1 MSAGA
6 ALYAELLDGAREE
19 LVAALGRH
27 RYRLWFRDAEVVK
40 VSGRS
45 VTLAVPTE
53 VHRTWLEFNY
63 RALLDRAFGRVLGDG
78 VHVEVTV
85 SSRLAATRTIRDEI
99 PDDDASWRTALR
111 DGQPAPTLLSFV
123 AEAENAFV
131 LRVVGQALHGSD
143 VTSPATLYL
152 YGEPGTGKTHLV
164 RALHAAAS
172 AEDPAASLLLNA
184 RALTARVVPAVRERD
199 LAALASLDEDL
210 ASRRLVVVDGLDE
223 LEDRPTTQRTLET
236 LFDRARSRGVRVV
249 VTARSHPHGL
259 PGLSERLRSRLLAGL
274 VLRLSPATA
283 AQRERIL
290 AERAQ
295 AWGVPLPEPV
305 RAAVLARATT
315 LPGAVD
321 LVDRW
326 AYVSRRLGRPLDPS
340 HLHEVAAAASPTSPR
355 EEVVRRAKD
364 VVAEHFGV
372 DRRVLDRP
380 TKHPNVLEARRAAM
394 YLVWRAAAL
403 PLTELARAFGLR
415 AHSAASRAL
424 AEVRSRRDVDPA
436 FESTLDGLVRR
447 L

>member
-27 RYRLWFRDAEVVK
+27 RYRLWFRDAEVVR

-45 VTLAVPTE
+45 VTLAVPTD

-78 VHVEVTV
+78 VHVELTV
-85 SSRLAATRTIRDEI
+85 SARLASTRTVRDEI
-99 PDDDASWRTALR
+99 PEDEASWRTALR
-111 DGQPAPTLLSFV
+111 DGQPAPSLLSFV
-123 AEAENAFV
+123 AEAENEFV
-131 LRVVGQALHGSD
+131 VRVVGQALHGSD
-143 VTSPATLYL
+143 TATPTTLYL
-152 YGEPGTGKTHLV
+152 YGEPGTGKSHLA

-172 AEDPAASLLLNA
+172 AHEPSASLLLNA

-210 ASRRLVVVDGLDE
+210 ASRRLVVMDGLDE
-223 LEDRPTTQRTLET
+223 LADRPTTQRTLET

-259 PGLSERLRSRLLAGL
+259 PGLSERLRSRMLAGL
-274 VLRLSPATA
+274 VLRLAPPSPALRA
-283 AQRERIL
+283 RIL
-290 AERAQ
+290 AERTQ
-295 AWGVPLPEPV
+295 AWGVALPAPV
-305 RAAVLARATT
+305 AAAVDARTRTLA
-315 LPGAVD
+315 GAVE

-326 AYVSRRLGRPLDPS
+326 AYVSRRLGRPLDAA
-340 HLHEVAAAASPTSPR
+340 HLGEVTAPASPSSPR
-355 EEVVRRAKD
+355 DEVVRRAKD

-394 YLVWRAAAL
+394 YLVWRAAAM
-403 PLTELARAFGLR
+403 PLTDLAKAFGLR

-424 AEVRSRRDVDPA
+424 TEVRARRDVDPV
-436 FESTLDGLVRR
+436 FETTLDGLVRR

>member
-27 RYRLWFRDAEVVK
+27 RYRLWFRDAEVVR
-40 VSGRS
+40 VCGRS
-45 VTLAVPTE
+45 VTLAVPTD

-63 RALLDRAFGRVLGDG
+63 RALLDKAFGRVLGDG
-78 VHVEVTV
+78 VHVELTV
-85 SSRLAATRTIRDEI
+85 SERLASTRTVRDEV
-99 PDDDASWRTALR
+99 PEDEAAWRTALR
-111 DGQPAPTLLSFV
+111 DAQPPATLLSFV

-131 LRVVGQALHGSD
+131 LRVVAQALHGSD
-143 VTSPATLYL
+143 VETPTTLYL

-164 RALHAAAS
+164 RALHAATA
-172 AEDPAASLLLNA
+172 AREPDASLLLNA

-199 LAALASLDEDL
+199 LAALASFDEEL

-223 LEDRPTTQRTLET
+223 LADRPTTQRTLET

-259 PGLSERLRSRLLAGL
+259 PGLSERLRSRLLSGL
-274 VLRLSPATA
+274 VLRLSAPTPELRA
-283 AQRERIL
+283 RIL

-295 AWGVPLPEPV
+295 AWGVPLPDAV
-305 RAAVLARATT
+305 RTAVTARTVTLA
-315 LPGAVD
+315 GAVD

-326 AYVSRRLGRPLDPS
+326 AYVSRRLGRPLDVA
-340 HLHEVAAAASPTSPR
+340 HLADVTAAASPSSPR
-355 EEVVRRAKD
+355 DEVVRRAKD
-364 VVAEHFGV
+364 VVADHFGV

-394 YLVWRAAAL
+394 YLVWRAAAV
-403 PLTELARAFGLR
+403 PLTDLARSFGLR
-415 AHSAASRAL
+415 SHSAASRAL
-424 AEVRSRRDVDPA
+424 AEVRARRDVDPA
-436 FESTLDGLVRR
+436 FETTLDGLVRR